1 MPVVQLL
8 GNLDGPYRDY
18 CESCAVCRVG
28 QATAPAHHSFD
39 LVGLRSAGPTLQIHK
54 LASHLT
60 CDHCP

>member
-28 QATAPAHHSFD
+28 LATAPAHHSFD
-39 LVGLRSAGPTLQIHK
+39 LVGLRSAGPTLSTNSQIGQPCQ
-54 LASHLT
+54 LF
-60 CDHCP
+60 